1 MISASPKEA
10 IRKMLVTRTKLTA
23 RKMTKMP
30 GPLSPVDKP
39 PQPSTIPLQPLV
51 PDIPAPARSEGLEGS
66 QEKEGKP
73 IIPLAKASFAH
84 LSP

>member
-1 MISASPKEA
+1 
-10 IRKMLVTRTKLTA
+10 MLVTRTKLTA

>member
-39 PQPSTIPLQPLV
+39 PQPLTIPLQSPV
-51 PDIPAPARSEGLEGS
+51 PYIPAPARSEDLEGS
-66 QEKEGKP
+66 QQKEGKP
-73 IIPLAKASFAH
+73 ISPLAKAFFAH